1 MDNDLGEIKASLP
14 GSPKTKRAPSMSSL
28 NLEVTRSPKFGGLS
42 SRGSSKHNIKLNSS
56 KNSSSGT
63 PNVADTDSA
72 GSNKI
77 KAMHKRKNS
86 EKGRRSAFFGAN
98 NELSDATSSRSSNQ
112 EAEELSP
119 VRIFADQEK
128 KKP

>member
-1 MDNDLGEIKASLP
+1 MDNDLSEIKASSP
-14 GSPKTKRAPSMSSL
+14 GSPKTKRQASMSSL
-28 NLEVTRSPKFGGLS
+28 NLEGTRSPKFGGLS
-42 SRGSSKHNIKLNSS
+42 SRASSKGNLKVESS

-77 KAMHKRKNS
+77 KAMRTHKRKNS

-98 NELSDATSSRSSNQ
+98 NELSDATSSGSSNP
-112 EAEELSP
+112 EELSP
-119 VRIFADQEK
+119 VRRFVEH
-128 KKP
+128 